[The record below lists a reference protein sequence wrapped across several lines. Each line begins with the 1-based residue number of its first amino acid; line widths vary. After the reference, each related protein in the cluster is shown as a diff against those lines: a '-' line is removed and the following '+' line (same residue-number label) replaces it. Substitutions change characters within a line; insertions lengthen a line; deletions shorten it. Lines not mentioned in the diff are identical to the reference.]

1 LAARIVLGEVWGR
14 WQLSTRTECRSR
26 MKCRRVRRT
35 HTTDHSAFG
44 ERQMTLTD
52 FGLMQEWVR
61 LVEVELIPMA
71 EVTVYNYQTLKSADG
86 CDRSSET
93 E

>member
-1 LAARIVLGEVWGR
+1 
-14 WQLSTRTECRSR
+14 
-26 MKCRRVRRT
+26 
-35 HTTDHSAFG
+35 
-44 ERQMTLTD
+44 MTLTD